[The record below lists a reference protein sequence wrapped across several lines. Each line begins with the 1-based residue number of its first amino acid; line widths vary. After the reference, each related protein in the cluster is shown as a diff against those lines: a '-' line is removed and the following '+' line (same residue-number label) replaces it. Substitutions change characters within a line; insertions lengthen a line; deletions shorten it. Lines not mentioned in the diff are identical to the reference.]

1 MFTRE
6 SLAEAVSGGLAD
18 GVSSAILFP
27 LDVLKVRV
35 QTDPKATVTSI
46 LKEDGLL
53 ALWKGVEDKWIV
65 SPQQKFQVRSLLCLL
80 YGHFRVLI

>member
-18 GVSSAILFP
+18 GVSATILFP
-27 LDVLKVRV
+27 FDVLKVRV
-35 QTDPKATVTSI
+35 QTDPEASVQKI
-46 LKEDGLL
+46 LKEDGVL

-65 SPQQKFQVRSLLCLL
+65 SPQQKFQVSL
-80 YGHFRVLI
+80 